1 MKISLEF
8 QKSIKLW
15 VFTHSDTRVNCNY
28 YDLKHG
34 KIKLDPKNETLLDH
48 EVGCEMA
55 SLLSE
60 SFDGESQISLKMLQE
75 SEVNEKLQFIHQN
88 NLQCNKSMN
97 SYTLTKIIKLRMSG
111 NPVDQSY

>member
-1 MKISLEF
+1 MKRSLEF

-28 YDLKHG
+28 YDLNHG

-60 SFDGESQISLKMLQE
+60 YTTIQSPLM
-75 SEVNEKLQFIHQN
+75 EKV
-88 NLQCNKSMN
+88 
-97 SYTLTKIIKLRMSG
+97 KLLMSAG
-111 NPVDQSY
+111 VKF